1 MTPLISILVP
11 VFNEATTVA
20 AVIARLLEVPLPAP
34 HSRTPAI
41 VLEPWEHEAFRV
53 RFARQDYGALDWPPR
68 YELERRVQIFL
79 PEDRARYRA
88 GETVATERVFEARPA
103 RKR

>member
-1 MTPLISILVP
+1 MTPFISILVP

-20 AVIARLLEVPLPAP
+20 AVITRLLEVPLPAP
-34 HSRTPAI
+34 RRTPAI
-41 VLEPWEHEAFRV
+41 VLEPREHKAFRV
-53 RFARQDYGALDWPPR
+53 RFARQDYGALDWRPR
-68 YELERRVQIFL
+68 YDLERRVQIFL